1 MNDREERWDRLAG
14 KLDHLLGRLDRF
26 LDGHLPPPP
35 PDSRLFVD
43 YLAFRW
49 QRAGKGGA
57 FLPVEHPHL
66 PDLNDLVGI
75 DLVRD
80 ELVRNTGQFVAG
92 YPANNVLLWGE
103 RGTGKSTCVK
113 GLLRR
118 FSGEGLRLVEVLRDD
133 LFTLPAITAPLRKLP
148 QRFILFCDDLSFGEG
163 EGGYRELKA
172 LLEGGIEERPS
183 NILFYA
189 TSNRRHLLPERMED
203 NLGGEIHPEEAVSE
217 KLSLA
222 DRFGLN
228 LSFYS
233 FDQATYLAI
242 VARYAEKFALP
253 IGEEDLRRE
262 ALQWALFKGSR
273 SGRAGRQFI
282 DDLAGRLQVSLPD
295 GMR

>member
-1 MNDREERWDRLAG
+1 MDERNECWDRIAG
-14 KLDHLLGRLDRF
+14 KLDHILDRLDRL

-35 PDSRLFVD
+35 PDGEFFDRH
-43 YLAFRW
+43 LAFRW
-49 QRAGKGGA
+49 RRAGEGGS
-57 FLPVEHPHL
+57 FQPVEHPHL
-66 PDLNDLVGI
+66 PDLADLVGI

-80 ELVRNTGQFVAG
+80 ELVRNTAQFVDG
-92 YPANNVLLWGE
+92 YPANNALLWGE

-113 GLLRR
+113 GMLRL
-118 FSGEGLRLVEVLRDD
+118 FAGEGLRLVEVLRDD
-133 LFTLPAITAPLRKLP
+133 LFTLPAIIASLRKMP

-189 TSNRRHLLPERMED
+189 TSNRRHLLPERMDD

-228 LSFYS
+228 LSFYP

-242 VARYAEKFALP
+242 VMRYVEKFALP
-253 IGEEDLRRE
+253 MDGDSLRRE

-273 SGRAGRQFI
+273 SGRAARQFV
-282 DDLAGRLQVSLPD
+282 DDLAGRLRVAL
-295 GMR
+295 R